1 MNWNPILTCSHF
13 SNMSSVNW
21 LLPSFRIPSC
31 WCHRVQVQVFCYTVC
46 VLSERQFRSQT
57 TSDFLFHT
65 FSCRFLLVEL
75 VWMQH
80 VWKIFCPINFLEKLR
95 MRPPEMNS
103 FLGWLSKQEIN
114 WQTETL
120 QKDKQGVLH
129 VRRFDSR
136 PEAKNDAFTTMI
148 S

>member
-1 MNWNPILTCSHF
+1 
-13 SNMSSVNW
+13 
-21 LLPSFRIPSC
+21 
-31 WCHRVQVQVFCYTVC
+31 
-46 VLSERQFRSQT
+46 
-57 TSDFLFHT
+57 
-65 FSCRFLLVEL
+65 
-75 VWMQH
+75 
-80 VWKIFCPINFLEKLR
+80 

-103 FLGWLSKQEIN
+103 FLGWLISKQEIN